1 MIGFKQLVSCCDYPH
16 TTVEGPDFSGDAK
29 FHFHASG
36 SIQYS
41 LDATKFYAMGQ
52 ANTLCDSYN
61 VMLWDGTAGHLL
73 NQSVTIDYA
82 STALSSSNVG
92 SYSAGI
98 RQKYYSGT
106 VTIPDKYIS
115 QDFNS
120 QITIFSKVTTT
131 GGSHYASPHC
141 DQPFHSN
148 ALLTELYG
156 THDSSFLA
164 DVGFYWLAT
173 AQRELCGIRL
183 KQISGTDSWMVE
195 VRAGMVAVYTQDGT
209 KSFTTSGTL
218 KQVADN
224 INASSISTWIQA
236 RCSGWNTSGET
247 DGTVAAGKNEWHYL
261 FTQNDPST
269 MLRDLP
275 PTYLNVSCS
284 DSYAPYGWYTSTRLP
299 IYVRGD
305 VLPPRG
311 CLQIQI
317 VDNAV
322 LGFNTLSAQY
332 PQLKTYTNDAAGAL
346 AFVTG
351 FTNIIPRMAWGG
363 DVDFNVFDGGV
374 EVGVGTKFYDI
385 WHRPGGILYTDIT
398 RVDPGVAVFDKTI
411 AYGYTP
417 LQLQIYDEKYSGQ
430 CTVCGTLVV
439 PVDEYGNTVQ
449 VHDCDP
455 PVGQDCP
462 SPTCSPPNC
471 AGDGCYYNACPVYCF
486 DSPCYYPGSVK
497 PWAAPSCAISSGCT
511 SRYSYYAPGATV
523 TTTPPTSGEYKAS
536 VSSWVYFS

>member
-1 MIGFKQLVSCCDYPH
+1 MIGFKQLVGCCDYPH

-98 RQKYYSGT
+98 RQKYYSAT

-115 QDFNS
+115 QDFTS

-131 GGSHYASPHC
+131 GGNHYASPHC

-183 KQISGTDSWMVE
+183 KQISGTDSWIVE

-218 KQVADN
+218 
-224 INASSISTWIQA
+224 S
-236 RCSGWNTSGET
+236 R
-247 DGTVAAGKNEWHYL
+247 
-261 FTQNDPST
+261 
-269 MLRDLP
+269 LR
-275 PTYLNVSCS
+275 T
-284 DSYAPYGWYTSTRLP
+284 TSTRRRSALGYRHGAVDGTRQARRTAQSLP
-299 IYVRGD
+299 ARMSGIT
-305 VLPPRG
+305 
-311 CLQIQI
+311 CL
-317 VDNAV
+317 
-322 LGFNTLSAQY
+322 
-332 PQLKTYTNDAAGAL
+332 LKT
-346 AFVTG
+346 
-351 FTNIIPRMAWGG
+351 IPARCC
-363 DVDFNVFDGGV
+363 
-374 EVGVGTKFYDI
+374 
-385 WHRPGGILYTDIT
+385 GIFLRLT
-398 RVDPGVAVFDKTI
+398 
-411 AYGYTP
+411 
-417 LQLQIYDEKYSGQ
+417 
-430 CTVCGTLVV
+430 
-439 PVDEYGNTVQ
+439 
-449 VHDCDP
+449 
-455 PVGQDCP
+455 
-462 SPTCSPPNC
+462 
-471 AGDGCYYNACPVYCF
+471 
-486 DSPCYYPGSVK
+486 
-497 PWAAPSCAISSGCT
+497 
-511 SRYSYYAPGATV
+511 
-523 TTTPPTSGEYKAS
+523 
-536 VSSWVYFS
+536 